1 MSEVLDQLVDLL
13 SLERRGDDVFV
24 GASQDLGWGRV
35 FGGQVLGQ
43 SLSAA
48 EQTVPEGRSV
58 HSFHSY
64 FLLPGAV
71 DKPIEFTVDR
81 IRDGRSFNTRRVVA
95 KQDGHAIFSLSASF
109 QVYEEGYDHQTETM
123 PEMPAPEALVP
134 DLEMVR
140 RYLKQL
146 PEAIKSK
153 IPKRFQERVVA
164 ERPIE
169 LRVLSPI
176 DPLNP
181 KKGPPETKLWARAKG
196 TLPDSPSLHQYMLAY
211 ASDFYLLASS
221 MLPHGV
227 HWMTPGMQVA
237 SLDHSMYFLRPF
249 RFDEW
254 LLYDIE
260 APTAVGGRG
269 LARGRW
275 FNQQGELVACTV
287 QEGLIRD
294 RRKS

>member
-1 MSEVLDQLVDLL
+1 MSEVLDQLVQLL
-13 SLERRGDDVFV
+13 SLERQSDDVFV
-24 GASQDLGWGRV
+24 GECQDLGWGRV

-95 KQDGHAIFSLSASF
+95 TQNGQAIFSLSASF
-109 QVYEEGYDHQTETM
+109 QVREDGFEHQTEAM
-123 PEMPAPEALVP
+123 PEVPAPEQLVP

-140 RYLKQL
+140 RYLEKL
-146 PEAIKSK
+146 PDSLKSK
-153 IPKRFQERVVA
+153 IPKHFRERVVA

-169 LRVLSPI
+169 LRVLNPI

-181 KKGPPETKLWARAKG
+181 KKGPAETKLWARAKG
-196 TLPDSPSLHQYMLAY
+196 ALPDASSVHQYMLAY

-221 MLPHGV
+221 MRPHGV

-260 APTAVGGRG
+260 APAAIGARG

-275 FNQQGELVACTV
+275 FNQKGELVACTV

-294 RRKS
+294 RRR